1 MKLFHWVVLCV
12 VLSVVVIVGQ
22 ASSVAALPFVRRP
35 QPTPA
40 VTGGRP
46 PQPTVIVQTTQIPS
60 TVSNRN
66 FQVRC
71 GTGQVNNVDP
81 IVMPG
86 MPAMSHYH
94 QFFGNRSTDENSTF
108 ESLRANRDTSCNPR
122 ADASAYW
129 VPELWLDG
137 VAIAPKHVTLVYNKS
152 VSNRLVPHPAG
163 LKLIA
168 GNSKASTA
176 QDINIVHWA
185 CSNAMSKVASTPPV
199 CGRGVDLVGVIR
211 FPECWNGVDLDS
223 TDHKSHVTYASNGAC
238 PAGTVAVP
246 QIEMQVRF
254 PGQRDVA
261 NLALASGSI
270 YSWHA
275 DFFNAWNER
284 EFGRLVARIR

>member
-1 MKLFHWVVLCV
+1 MKLFHWVVLLV
-12 VLSVVVIVGQ
+12 VLCVVVI
-22 ASSVAALPFVRRP
+22 ASQVSTAAALPFMRRP
-35 QPTPA
+35 LPTPA

-46 PQPTVIVQTTQIPS
+46 SQPTASVQTTQIPS
-60 TVSNRN
+60 TASNRN
-66 FQVRC
+66 FKVRC

-108 ESLRANRDTSCNPR
+108 ESLRANRATSCNPR
-122 ADASAYW
+122 SDASAYW
-129 VPELWLDG
+129 VPELWLNG
-137 VAIAPKHVTLVYNKS
+137 VAIAPKQVTLVYSKS

-168 GNSKASTA
+168 GSSKASTA

-185 CSNAMSKVASTPPV
+185 CSNAMNKVASTPPV
-199 CGRGVDLVGVIR
+199 CGRGADLVGVIR

-223 TDHKSHVTYASNGAC
+223 EDHKSHVMYASNGAC

-246 QIEMQVRF
+246 RIEMQVRF

-275 DFFNAWNER
+275 DLFTACNER
-284 EFGRLVARIR
+284 ELGRLVARIR